1 MLLLS
6 LLIRVCSFAEVV
18 RSGVE
23 MPDIPTRALG
33 GNLFEV
39 ILPKVQ
45 TLVKHVNHLV
55 PAVEGFPS
63 TGVREYFVNGVLRS
77 DNELVINR
85 SQGAAFGFKYA
96 GVVIGPN
103 LQLLLQAF
111 VIFADVIHDDSLL
124 ASVAVPPFVTQLGIE
139 EGVPRAGKYR
149 LTDSRGSINPD
160 PFGLV

>member
-1 MLLLS
+1 
-6 LLIRVCSFAEVV
+6 
-18 RSGVE
+18 

-39 ILPKVQ
+39 ILPEVQ

-63 TGVREYFVNGVLRS
+63 TGVREYFVNRVLRGN
-77 DNELVINR
+77 DELVINR

-96 GVVIGPN
+96 GVVICPN

-111 VIFADVIHDDSLL
+111 VVSTNVIHDDGLL
-124 ASVAVPPFVTQLGIE
+124 ASVAVPPFVAQLGVE
-139 EGVPRAGKYR
+139 EGVSRAGKYR
-149 LTDSRGSINPD
+149 LTDSRWSINPD
-160 PFGLV
+160 AFGLV

>member
-63 TGVREYFVNGVLRS
+63 TGVENISSMEYCEVTM
-77 DNELVINR
+77 
-85 SQGAAFGFKYA
+85 
-96 GVVIGPN
+96 N
-103 LQLLLQAF
+103 L
-111 VIFADVIHDDSLL
+111 S
-124 ASVAVPPFVTQLGIE
+124 
-139 EGVPRAGKYR
+139 
-149 LTDSRGSINPD
+149 
-160 PFGLV
+160 